1 MTLLVGL
8 GNPGT
13 KYQKNRHNIG
23 FMLIDKLI
31 DELNARNISKSQ
43 FRGELFKSGN
53 LLLLKPTTFMNLS
66 GESVIAVKNYYKIDN
81 EDIFVFH
88 DELDLPLGSIRIKIG
103 GGSGGHNGIKSIDQ
117 HISNEYYRIRMGIG
131 RPIQKQDV
139 VNYVLSDFEKSESEC
154 LNKILDLSSKIALK
168 LSDLTIDEIKR
179 EYQLKRSI
187 C

>member
-31 DELNARNISKSQ
+31 DELNAQNISKSQ
-43 FRGELFKSGN
+43 FRGELFKSKN
-53 LLLLKPTTFMNLS
+53 LLLLKPSTYMNLS
-66 GESVIAVKNYYKIDN
+66 GESVVAVKNYYKIDN

-88 DELDLPLGSIRIKIG
+88 DDLDLSLGSIRIKKG

-131 RPIQKQDV
+131 RPQDKESV
-139 VNYVLSDFEKSESEC
+139 INYVLGDFKDEQIAC
-154 LNKILDLSSKIALK
+154 LDKIIETSSKIAQQ
-168 LSDLTIDEIKR
+168 LTQKSIVEIKKL
-179 EYQLKRSI
+179 YQLKKSI